1 MVGPDQSTQR
11 IACNVDMV
19 ERLGTTTYLYTHLC
33 DEFDGVADMV
43 AAAPGDSYVVSGD
56 RVELGLPSHAMH
68 LFDAEGDALPRTVD
82 LPA

>member
-1 MVGPDQSTQR
+1 
-11 IACNVDMV
+11 
-19 ERLGTTTYLYTHLC
+19 
-33 DEFDGVADMV
+33 MV